1 MVAEEVYDWL
11 IASSTSSAGDPFD
24 VHVAASIAAIAFSE
38 AEEGGR
44 DCLEALGLDKAA
56 FLDLARILF
65 PAAVDALDGR
75 VDVRAIAVEAEEQSV
90 RDILGIYSSDAGR
103 LQNHFIAMIARR
115 CQSPHHLWQDLGLR
129 DRQEL
134 RELMTRRFAPLALK
148 NRQDMK
154 WKKFLYRMV
163 CGSEGFTLCAAP
175 VCSDCDEFHVCF
187 GAEDGES
194 RLARNGNAAPQTAAN
209 ANASLGQMRSETLPE
224 AAE

>member
-1 MVAEEVYDWL
+1 MAAEDVYDWL
-11 IASSTSSAGDPFD
+11 IASSISSAGDPFD

-38 AEEGGR
+38 AEGDGCA
-44 DCLEALGLDKAA
+44 CLEALGLDKAA
-56 FLDLARILF
+56 FLDLAGILF
-65 PAAVDALDGR
+65 PGAVDTLDR
-75 VDVRAIAVEAEEQSV
+75 QVSERAVAVEAEEQSV
-90 RDILGIYSSDAGR
+90 RDILGIYSSEAGR
-103 LQNHFIAMIARR
+103 LQTHFIAMIARR

-134 RELMTRRFAPLALK
+134 RELMTRRFAPLARK
-148 NRQDMK
+148 NQQDMK

-194 RLARNGNAAPQTAAN
+194 RLARNGHSSAN
-209 ANASLGQMRSETLPE
+209 SHASLGQARSDALPE

>member
-11 IASSTSSAGDPFD
+11 IASSPCSTADAFD
-24 VHVAASIAAIAFSE
+24 VHVAASIIGLAFGE
-38 AEEGGR
+38 AEEEGR
-44 DCLEALGLDKAA
+44 DRLDAIGLDRTA
-56 FLDLARILF
+56 FLDLAAILF
-65 PAAVDALDGR
+65 PDAAPVLATQVDDH
-75 VDVRAIAVEAEEQSV
+75 AIEVSAEEQSV

-103 LQNHFIAMIARR
+103 LQTHFIAMIARR

-129 DRQEL
+129 SRAEL
-134 RELMTRRFAPLALK
+134 RDLMTRRFAPLARK
-148 NRQDMK
+148 NSQDMK

-194 RLARNGNAAPQTAAN
+194 RLARNAPAAN
-209 ANASLGQMRSETLPE
+209 GNEPAALQE

>member
-1 MVAEEVYDWL
+1 MAAEEVYDWL
-11 IASSTSSAGDPFD
+11 IASSTASAGDPSD
-24 VHVAASIAAIAFSE
+24 VHVAASIAAVAFAE
-38 AEEGGR
+38 AEEDGR
-44 DCLEALGLDKAA
+44 HCLEALGLEKGA

-65 PAAVDALDGR
+65 PDAVEALDRRIEGR
-75 VDVRAIAVEAEEQSV
+75 SISVEAEEQSI

-103 LQNHFIAMIARR
+103 LQTHFIAMIARR

-129 DRQEL
+129 DRAEL
-134 RELMTRRFAPLALK
+134 RELMARRFAPLAQK

-194 RLARNGNAAPQTAAN
+194 RLARNRNAAAN
-209 ANASLGQMRSETLPE
+209 ANVPLGQLGVDALPD

>member
-1 MVAEEVYDWL
+1 MAAEEVYDWL

-24 VHVAASIAAIAFSE
+24 VHVAAAITAVAFVE
-38 AEEGGR
+38 AEEDGR
-44 DCLEALGLDKAA
+44 NPLEVLGLEKPA

-65 PAAVDALDGR
+65 PAAVEALDRQVEGR
-75 VDVRAIAVEAEEQSV
+75 VLTIEAEEQSV
-90 RDILGIYSSDAGR
+90 RDILGIYSSDTGR
-103 LQNHFIAMIARR
+103 LQTHFIAMIARR

-134 RELMTRRFAPLALK
+134 RALMTRRFEPLALK

-163 CGSEGFTLCAAP
+163 CGSEGFSLCAAP
-175 VCSDCDEFHVCF
+175 VCSDCDEFHICF

-194 RLARNGNAAPQTAAN
+194 RLARNRNAVANGNEPPGTA
-209 ANASLGQMRSETLPE
+209 LPE

>member
-1 MVAEEVYDWL
+1 MRAEEVYDWL
-11 IASSTSSAGDPFD
+11 IASSSSSAADAFD
-24 VHVAASIAAIAFSE
+24 VHVAASIIGLAFAE
-38 AEEGGR
+38 AEEEGR
-44 DCLEALGLDKAA
+44 DRLVAVGLDRAA
-56 FLDLARILF
+56 FLDLAAILF
-65 PAAVDALDGR
+65 PACAPVLAAQVDL
-75 VDVRAIAVEAEEQSV
+75 RAIEVTPEEQSV

-103 LQNHFIAMIARR
+103 LQTHFIAMIARR

-129 DRQEL
+129 NRAEL
-134 RELMTRRFAPLALK
+134 RELMTRRFAPLARK
-148 NRQDMK
+148 NSQDMK

-194 RLARNGNAAPQTAAN
+194 RLARNARAAAN
-209 ANASLGQMRSETLPE
+209 ANEPIVLAE